1 MPTLRAQ
8 SSTMSSVASALPPFD
23 TTKIALLC
31 SGLGHVVRGHEVF
44 ARGLFDMMAGHVDI
58 HLFKGAGD
66 AADNEQTIACVKRGS
81 PALDHAFA
89 VAASP
94 QWANAVREQARLNIE
109 HETFAYAALEPLLAL
124 QPAVVHCLE
133 QEVCRVVHAHRHLF
147 RNPPRILF
155 SNGGAIP
162 ADALPPCDAVQ
173 EHTEYNLAGSLKDRA
188 FCIPHGVD
196 TQRFR
201 PGVATEMRARLD
213 IPSDAFT
220 IISVGTVCFHHKRMD
235 HVIREVAALPGA
247 HLLIVGQDN
256 QDTPAIHAIGREALG
271 GRVHFMKLAHEELPQ
286 AYAAAD
292 AFALGS
298 LHETFGIVYIEA
310 MAMGLPV
317 FCTNHPNQRSIVRE
331 GVFVDMARPGALAAA
346 LRDTRPERRAEL
358 GRRGREIAVA
368 EYDLAR
374 LRQRYLQAYRRIAS
388 LPLALPATAPTQRLR
403 AHLRHTLQR
412 TRRLFHG
419 SH

>member
-1 MPTLRAQ
+1 
-8 SSTMSSVASALPPFD
+8 MSSVASALPPFD

-44 ARGLFDMMAGHVDI
+44 ARGLFDMMAGHVDM
-58 HLFKGAGD
+58 HLLKGAGD
-66 AADNEQTIACVKRGS
+66 EADHEQVIACVKRGS
-81 PALDHAFA
+81 PALDHPFA

-94 QWANAVREQARLNIE
+94 QWADAVREQARLSIE

-147 RNPPRILF
+147 RDPPRILF

-162 ADALPPCDAVQ
+162 ASALPPCDAVQ
-173 EHTEYNLAGSLKDRA
+173 EHTEYNLARSRKDKA

-196 TQRFR
+196 TRQFH
-201 PGVATEMRARLD
+201 PGVASEMRARLG
-213 IPSDAFT
+213 IPQDAFT
-220 IISVGTVCFHHKRMD
+220 VISVGTVCFHHKRMD

-256 QDTPAIHAIGREALG
+256 QDTPAIRAIGREALG
-271 GRVHFMKLAHEELPQ
+271 ERVHFTKLPHEELPQ

-346 LRDTRPERRAEL
+346 LRDTSPERRSEL

-374 LRQRYLQAYRRIAS
+374 LRERYIEVYRRVAS
-388 LPLALPATAPTQRLR
+388 SPMTLPAAAPSQRLKSQ
-403 AHLRHTLQR
+403 LRHALQR
-412 TRRLFHG
+412 ARQRLHG